1 MNRRTFMKS
10 TLAGAGML
18 ASMSSS
24 RSAAADDKI
33 VVGVMG
39 LGGRGTFLA
48 ESFAKRPDVR
58 IAYLCDADT
67 RRLEPARAVIEK
79 HQQTGVKLVQDF
91 RRILDDPSVQV
102 LVNATPD
109 HWHALG
115 AILACQAGKDVYVE
129 KPMTHTLWEGRKMIE
144 AAGKYKRVIQVGMQ
158 SRSAAY
164 AAPAR
169 EYVRSGKLGEVYLVR
184 VFNMMQ
190 HSMQPAGPD
199 QPVPSEVDFDLWSGP
214 APLLPYNQSRVW
226 LNRWEYSCGA
236 IPGDLIHQLDLA
248 RFLLDD
254 LPAPKAV
261 SHAGG
266 VNALKDGRQIPD
278 TQIVTC
284 EYGPLTMMLESA
296 LWSPYM
302 KKTPI
307 ELRDTDG
314 IPDWPFNGTRIEILG
329 TKGFMIFGRHGDG
342 WQAWDSNG
350 KAIESHPGK
359 QGDSEHIDNFLQ
371 CVRTRNKPTADVE
384 NGHQSALLCHLANIS
399 YRVGN
404 RKLEFDS
411 QTETIKNIP
420 EANQYLKRAYRQPWV
435 IPDNV

>member
-10 TLAGAGML
+10 TLVGTGVL
-18 ASMSSS
+18 ASMSSAQVS
-24 RSAAADDKI
+24 TSNDKI

-48 ESFAKRPDVR
+48 ESFAKRSDVR

-67 RRLEPARAVIEK
+67 RRFRSAQAVVERHRQK
-79 HQQTGVKLVQDF
+79 DVMLVQDF

-109 HWHALG
+109 HWHAL
-115 AILACQAGKDVYVE
+115 ASILACQAGKDVYVE
-129 KPMTHTLWEGRKMIE
+129 KPMTHNLWEGRKMIE
-144 AAGKYKRVIQVGMQ
+144 AARRYKRVIQVGMQ
-158 SRSAAY
+158 SRSCEY
-164 AAPAR
+164 SAPAR
-169 EYVRSGKLGEVYLVR
+169 EYIQSGKLGDVYLVR

-190 HSMQPAGPD
+190 HSMRPAGPD
-199 QPVPSEVDFDLWSGP
+199 QPVPPEVDYELWCGP
-214 APLLPYNQSRVW
+214 APKLPYNRSRAW
-226 LNRWEYSCGA
+226 LDRWEYSCGA

-248 RFLLDD
+248 RYLLDD
-254 LPAPKAV
+254 PSAPKAV
-261 SHAGG
+261 CHAGG
-266 VNALKDGRQIPD
+266 VNALKDGREIPD

-284 EYGPLTMMLESA
+284 EYGPLTLLLESA
-296 LWSPYM
+296 LWTPYM
-302 KKTPI
+302 KKTPG
-307 ELRDTDG
+307 ELRDIDG
-314 IPDWPFNGTRIEILG
+314 IPEWPFNGTRIEIMG

-350 KAIESHPGK
+350 KAIEAHPGK
-359 QGDSEHIDNFLQ
+359 QGDREHIDNFLQ
-371 CVRTRNKPTADVE
+371 CVRSRNKPIADVE

-411 QTETIKNIP
+411 QTETITNIP
-420 EANQYLKRAYRQPWV
+420 EANQYLRRSYRKPWI
-435 IPDNV
+435 IPDNI

>member
-10 TLAGAGML
+10 TLAGAGIMT
-18 ASMSSS
+18 AMSSAQTPS
-24 RSAAADDKI
+24 ADDKI

-48 ESFAKRPDVR
+48 ESFARRPDVR

-67 RRLEPARAVIEK
+67 RRHSAAKNAMEK
-79 HQQTGVKLVQDF
+79 HGQTGVKLVQDF
-91 RRILDDPSVQV
+91 RRILDDSSVQV

-115 AILACQAGKDVYVE
+115 SILACQAGKDVYVE

-144 AAGKYKRVIQVGMQ
+144 AAAKHKRVIQVGMQ
-158 SRSAAY
+158 SRSCAFS
-164 AAPAR
+164 APAR
-169 EYVRSGKLGEVYLVR
+169 EYIRSGKLGDVYLVR

-190 HSMQPAGPD
+190 HPLQPVGPD
-199 QPVPSEVDFDLWSGP
+199 QPVPKELDYELWSGP
-214 APLLPYNQSRVW
+214 APLLPYNQSRAW
-226 LNRWEYSCGA
+226 LNRWAYSCGP

-248 RFLLDD
+248 RFLLND
-254 LPAPKAV
+254 LPAPRTV

-266 VNALKDGRQIPD
+266 VNSLKDGREIPD

-284 EYGPLTMMLESA
+284 EYGSLTLLIETA
-296 LWSPYM
+296 LWTPYM
-302 KKTPI
+302 RKTPGEI
-307 ELRDTDG
+307 RDTDG
-314 IPDWPFNGTRIEILG
+314 IPDWPFNGTRVEVLG

-342 WQAWDSNG
+342 WQAWDSDG
-350 KAIESHPGK
+350 KSVESHPGK
-359 QGDSEHIDNFLQ
+359 QGDREHIENFLQ
-371 CVRTRNKPTADVE
+371 CVRTRSKPIADVE

-404 RKLEFDS
+404 RKLEFDA
-411 QTETIKNIP
+411 QTERIKNIP
-420 EANQYLKRAYRQPWV
+420 EANAFLKRTYRQPWI